1 MEIDTDV
8 LLEVVTSGKMD
19 GCLGGNAEAVFQYK
33 KNNNIIIKKRKK
45 WIWNLDNWGLG
56 LE

>member
-8 LLEVVTSGKMD
+8 RLEVVTSGKMD

-33 KNNNIIIKKRKK
+33 K
-45 WIWNLDNWGLG
+45 
-56 LE
+56 

>member
-33 KNNNIIIKKRKK
+33 KIIILLLKKEKNGFGI
-45 WIWNLDNWGLG
+45 WIIGV
-56 LE
+56 